1 MEQSLSLECVTF
13 LGFMVLQVDWL
24 LAADMVKSFNLP
36 DGMVEPFN
44 SS

>member
-13 LGFMVLQVDWL
+13 LGLMVLQVDWL
-24 LAADMVKSFNLP
+24 LAADMVESFNLP

-44 SS
+44 LS